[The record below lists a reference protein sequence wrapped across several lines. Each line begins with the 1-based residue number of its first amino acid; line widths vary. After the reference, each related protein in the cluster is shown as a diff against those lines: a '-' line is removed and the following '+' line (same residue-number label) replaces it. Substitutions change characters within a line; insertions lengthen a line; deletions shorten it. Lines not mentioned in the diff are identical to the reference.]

1 MPRENTTVEKDDG
14 DEDDSSK
21 LDWMLDIVDVLFE
34 LW

>member
-1 MPRENTTVEKDDG
+1 MSSENTTVEKDEG
-14 DEDDSSK
+14 DENESSK